1 MLWLTGFFK
10 EGLGHGGG
18 RFDGG
23 QVTAAE
29 GEGEGKTTGAG
40 ADVDESVVGLD
51 FEGEA
56 IEKGVVGAVGVGAE
70 ADGHA
75 VPVVVVGVGLVAE
88 AFGLGVFGLDHGEP
102 FFSGVGSRHWIGV
115 TSVG

>member
-1 MLWLTGFFK
+1 MGF
-10 EGLGHGGG
+10 
-18 RFDGG
+18 
-23 QVTAAE
+23 
-29 GEGEGKTTGAG
+29 
-40 ADVDESVVGLD
+40 D

-56 IEKGVVGAVGVGAE
+56 IQQGVVGTVGVGAE

-102 FFSGVGSRHWIGV
+102 FIG
-115 TSVG
+115 G

>member
-1 MLWLTGFFK
+1 MGAEDEVGGVGLGIFPSCFDEVDVLDVVVTGFFE

-18 RFDGG
+18 RLDGG

-29 GEGEGKTTGAG
+29 GEGEGQTTGAG
-40 ADVDESVVGLD
+40 ADVDEGMVGLD

-56 IEKGVVGAVGVGAE
+56 VQKGVVGAVGVGTE

-75 VPVVVVGVGLVAE
+75 VPVVVVGVGLVA
-88 AFGLGVFGLDHGEP
+88 
-102 FFSGVGSRHWIGV
+102 
-115 TSVG
+115 

>member
-1 MLWLTGFFK
+1 MDVVGLGFFE

-18 RFDGG
+18 RLDGG
-23 QVTAAE
+23 YVAAAE
-29 GEGEGKTTGAG
+29 GEGVGPAGRGQRSDIYEGL
-40 ADVDESVVGLD
+40 VGFD

-56 IEKGVVGAVGVGAE
+56 VEEGVVGTVGVGAE

-88 AFGLGVFGLDHGEP
+88 TLGLGVFGLDHGEP
-102 FFSGVGSRHWIGV
+102 FFGR
-115 TSVG
+115 